1 MRDEVSVA
9 DRISYSSPSSDT
21 QNAKTR
27 EALLPYR
34 GEKGTSGKNQPMS
47 EDEMKKV
54 DQEFAR
60 WRKQWTDRRK
70 IYKEYAVELLL

>member
-1 MRDEVSVA
+1 
-9 DRISYSSPSSDT
+9 
-21 QNAKTR
+21 
-27 EALLPYR
+27 
-34 GEKGTSGKNQPMS
+34 MS